1 VIKSL
6 LAGVIKNRGFSFEGF
21 PGFFYI
27 ISVSLSVQMGR
38 FKGVNMKED
47 TQLKDLNDNYEKLE
61 DENKDKLLLI
71 GKKLLSI
78 KSLVK
83 GETEPEN
90 ENGELRFNNERLV

>member
-1 VIKSL
+1 
-6 LAGVIKNRGFSFEGF
+6 LAGDIKIRGSDLKIFRD
-21 PGFFYI
+21 FF
-27 ISVSLSVQMGR
+27 ISYPTGR

-90 ENGELRFNNERLV
+90 EKGELKFNNERLI